1 MMTFPRPPTHPRRRR
16 RGFSAV
22 IAMLFLVLFGTLAPG
37 VYATASMS
45 AAVSESDRRAIV
57 ASTAAESGMDFARYQ
72 LSRVR
77 IPPGTP
83 TSGAIDA
90 LYEDLQ
96 AQLVGSANL
105 AGRGISRDGNVIRI
119 PDSGYINL
127 DPAGVARFRL
137 TITDW
142 AGEIVVKSE
151 GAYGTADS
159 STPVAR
165 AISMDFTRTQ
175 RSGSI
180 FDFAVASK
188 GQIFVEKGHVT
199 GATGV
204 DPAIATMMSALGVGT
219 SIQVSNGVIGGEL
232 TLLDTASISVTGGT
246 VAGSSIP
253 SVILS
258 DHVNVVSEPPEFP
271 LFDPLMYRHY
281 ATNTWVNNAKVQSNI
296 RIPAGTG
303 TPSKPVVFNANDT
316 VQGILYIESPN
327 NVRFNGNFKLQ
338 GLIVME
344 TSSST
349 TDSLDFRGNVT
360 HTPVPAGTQ
369 FDALRATSGVA
380 ILAPNANI
388 AMSGSTDSNLRGSV
402 VANKFEFQG
411 SAKITIDQGSLIT
424 LSETSNTAVLSSA
437 GSAKAAGVFFSG
449 TGAENP
455 PTTGVTFST
464 FYAPKPSTYQEVVP

>member
-219 SIQVSNGVIGGEL
+219 SVQVSNGVIGGEL

-281 ATNTWVNNAKVQSNI
+281 ATNIWVNNAKVQSNI

-338 GLIVME
+338 GFIVME

-369 FDALRATSGVA
+369 FDALRAT
-380 ILAPNANI
+380 
-388 AMSGSTDSNLRGSV
+388 SV

>member
-151 GAYGTADS
+151 GA
-159 STPVAR
+159 
-165 AISMDFTRTQ
+165 
-175 RSGSI
+175 
-180 FDFAVASK
+180 
-188 GQIFVEKGHVT
+188 
-199 GATGV
+199 
-204 DPAIATMMSALGVGT
+204 
-219 SIQVSNGVIGGEL
+219 
-232 TLLDTASISVTGGT
+232 
-246 VAGSSIP
+246 
-253 SVILS
+253 
-258 DHVNVVSEPPEFP
+258 
-271 LFDPLMYRHY
+271 
-281 ATNTWVNNAKVQSNI
+281 
-296 RIPAGTG
+296 
-303 TPSKPVVFNANDT
+303 
-316 VQGILYIESPN
+316 
-327 NVRFNGNFKLQ
+327 
-338 GLIVME
+338 
-344 TSSST
+344 
-349 TDSLDFRGNVT
+349 
-360 HTPVPAGTQ
+360 
-369 FDALRATSGVA
+369 
-380 ILAPNANI
+380 
-388 AMSGSTDSNLRGSV
+388 
-402 VANKFEFQG
+402 
-411 SAKITIDQGSLIT
+411 
-424 LSETSNTAVLSSA
+424 
-437 GSAKAAGVFFSG
+437 
-449 TGAENP
+449 
-455 PTTGVTFST
+455 
-464 FYAPKPSTYQEVVP
+464 